1 MMKITFLVVCL
12 VAFCIEFQ
20 EISACLHEA
29 APCEKVMSCKTDED
43 CSGGS
48 GGQCQGISS
57 SWPNTG
63 KCSCRI
69 PHRRMDNMKG
79 PYLMENLFAPENLYK
94 IAGAIH
100 KEIHEIIDGI
110 NKKFDTAVRGV
121 EFFINSVNDLMNF
134 FMDGT
139 SNFIQI
145 LWREQILRQV
155 VSLHVTY
162 HGGLFVTIA
171 YSCIQSHYT

>member
-1 MMKITFLVVCL
+1 MG
-12 VAFCIEFQ
+12 
-20 EISACLHEA
+20 
-29 APCEKVMSCKTDED
+29 SCKTDED

-69 PHRRMDNMKG
+69 PHRRMGNMKG

-121 EFFINSVNDLMNF
+121 DSILNPRGQEASLIPIPTQLTNLKPRRTQCTSKQRRTQLKPRSQKNQNCLWNSHKEF
-134 FMDGT
+134 GE
-139 SNFIQI
+139 SNNQGCKTKSRLCF
-145 LWREQILRQV
+145 LYE
-155 VSLHVTY
+155 
-162 HGGLFVTIA
+162 
-171 YSCIQSHYT
+171 HYE